1 MSKMIA
7 YLKAKYEQNKSLIVL
22 TLSMFAV
29 MILFVCFF
37 VVVTYIS
44 TFSPFDAT
52 ELILII
58 TGSGVAYVTLK
69 AIYKD
74 YKEFEE
80 V

>member
-44 TFSPFDAT
+44 TFSPST
-52 ELILII
+52 SLNHPL
-58 TGSGVAYVTLK
+58 L
-69 AIYKD
+69 
-74 YKEFEE
+74 
-80 V
+80 